1 MDRSS
6 KTFYLFL
13 GFHSF
18 LLGLFPFFLPVYL
31 FKSGANLSDVSWF
44 ICCTGIGFTITLW
57 LWDHLR
63 TDSFLLSITCSF
75 ILEIGLLFLVVQGAP
90 LPLLALVNGM
100 YSCLYWTI
108 QRVLFFDG
116 GNSDSS
122 GRRFG
127 NVQIF
132 VLIVLKIGI
141 ILGSLL
147 LENSGLLSVFL
158 LSVFVGAMGI
168 ILFFS
173 LSGSVQLPFALQQQK
188 PVSFPEIVTFSD
200 TCNSRV
206 IFIVDGVFLYLE
218 SYFWLISL
226 FIIVGQSFTRLGIL
240 VVFLALFLALLFY
253 FIKNRIDHADRQR
266 MYIFSVVL
274 YTLSWGLRAGL
285 TDGLNYTVQICFI
298 LLIAFCTSF
307 FRLAFNKRF
316 FDTAQKGTGY
326 HYLFIKSYYSQ
337 ISITIIFG
345 FLAWAIAERGS
356 VEMVLRSCYLS
367 AALFAAVYLFF
378 KPVSDSDSIG
388 NCVKETESSHCKN
401 GKVRYNQES

>member
-1 MDRSS
+1 MDRST

-31 FKSGANLSDVSWF
+31 FKNGSNLSDISWF
-44 ICCTGIGFTITLW
+44 ICCTGIGFAITLW

-63 TDSFLLSITCSF
+63 TDSFLLAITCSF
-75 ILEIGLLFLVVQGAP
+75 MLEIVLLFLVLQGAP
-90 LPLLALVNGM
+90 FLLLALVNGM

-141 ILGSLL
+141 IIGSLL
-147 LENSGLLSVFL
+147 LENSGLLSIFF
-158 LSVFVGAMGI
+158 LSVFVGVAGI
-168 ILFFS
+168 ALFFFFFV
-173 LSGSVQLPFALQQQK
+173 SVPLPFALQQQN
-188 PVSFPEIVTFSD
+188 PVSCTEIVMFSD
-200 TCNSRV
+200 TCNSRL
-206 IFIVDGVFLYLE
+206 IFIIDGVFLYFE

-226 FIIVGQSFTRLGIL
+226 FIVVGESFTRLGIL
-240 VVFLALFLALLFY
+240 VIFLALFLALLFY
-253 FIKNRIDHADRQR
+253 FIKNRIDQADRQR
-266 MYIFSVVL
+266 MYIFSVLL
-274 YTLSWGLRAGL
+274 YAFSWGLRAGISE
-285 TDGLNYTVQICFI
+285 GLNYTVQICLI

-316 FDTAQKGTGY
+316 FDTAEKGIRY
-326 HYLFIKSYYSQ
+326 KYLFIKSYYSQ
-337 ISITIIFG
+337 IFLAIIFG
-345 FLAWAIAERGS
+345 FLAWMIADRGS

-367 AALFAAVYLFF
+367 AALFATVYLFF
-378 KPVSDSDSIG
+378 RPIFDSDTIG
-388 NCVKETESSHCKN
+388 NCVKEKGE
-401 GKVRYNQES
+401 QLL